1 MTNEMLILSVTGI
14 VLFGIAII
22 CLAGY
27 VYNIVWIART
37 KQFSGMLALRLI
49 GIFFPLLGI
58 ILGFISNKGTE

>member
-1 MTNEMLILSVTGI
+1 MTNETLITIIAGI
-14 VLFGIAII
+14 VLFGIAIL

-27 VYNIVWIART
+27 VYNIVWVART

-58 ILGFISNKGTE
+58 ILGFISNKETE